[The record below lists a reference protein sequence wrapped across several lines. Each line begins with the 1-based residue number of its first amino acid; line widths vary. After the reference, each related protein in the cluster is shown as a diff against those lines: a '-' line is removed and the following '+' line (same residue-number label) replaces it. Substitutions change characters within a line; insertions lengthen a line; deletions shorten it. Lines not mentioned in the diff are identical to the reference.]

1 MTPTELSQL
10 KPGQAYHV
18 KMKGHRWELRIFKH
32 LERRFRSIPCAV
44 FTSRVRKP
52 LRVEVIGRGTLRFT
66 GPSVPRSEWSIPHYD
81 LDACQ
86 ETPL

>member
-1 MTPTELSQL
+1 MTPTELNQL

-32 LERRFRSIPCAV
+32 LEERFQSIPCAV

-52 LRVEVIGRGTLRFT
+52 LTVEVIGKDALRFT
-66 GPSVPRSEWSIPHYD
+66 GPSVPRGEWSIPHYD

-86 ETPL
+86 ETRL